1 MLKNCL
7 GIINITTK
15 SDSFGTLTAERPAYM
30 LPFAGR
36 YRLVD
41 FPLSNL
47 VNHKIGTVAIYTGVK
62 VRSVMDHI
70 QTGRPWGLDRRRNGI
85 HIYTP
90 HFKNVDPD
98 NEVSEYHLTLDFFK
112 KTKEDN
118 LIFITQNKISQVH
131 LGRAYQHF
139 DKSNADVT
147 FIYTEVENNEQ
158 LLYSENVVLDED
170 GNFVNI
176 GINLVPTKQ
185 LNLFNG
191 AFFIKKATFIDLIT
205 HAAEIGKEKTLIDV
219 ILNNADN
226 LKINT
231 YKSTSYIEDI
241 KDLRNYYN
249 ASMNLLNSD
258 KFHQLFYNG
267 GAVLTK
273 TKDEPPTL
281 YGNDSIVENSL
292 VANGCVINGEVE
304 NSVIFRGVVI
314 EKGAVVKDSIIMQK
328 SVVKAGAI
336 IDKSILDKGAKISEN
351 VVIVGTKSNPYVVG
365 KNEIIRKA

>member
-1 MLKNCL
+1 MLENCI

-15 SDSFGTLTAERPAYM
+15 SDSFGTLTEERPAYM

-47 VNHKIGTVAIYTGVK
+47 VNHKIGTVAIYTGNK
-62 VRSVMDHI
+62 VRSGMDHI

-85 HIYTP
+85 YIYTP
-90 HFKNVDPD
+90 HFKNIDLE
-98 NEVSEYHLTLDFFK
+98 NEISEYHLTLDFFK
-112 KTKEDN
+112 KTKEEN
-118 LIFITQNKISQVH
+118 LVFITQNKISQVH
-131 LGRAYQHF
+131 LGRAYTHF

-147 FIYTEVENNEQ
+147 FIYTEVDNAEH
-158 LLYSENVVLDED
+158 LLYSDNVVLDEE
-170 GNFVNI
+170 GNFLNI
-176 GINLVPTKQ
+176 GINLTPTKQ

-191 AFFIKKATFIDLIT
+191 AFFIKKSVFIDLVT
-205 HAAEIGKEKTLIDV
+205 QAAEIGKEKKLLDV

-231 YKSTSYIEDI
+231 YKSNSYIEDI

-249 ASMNLLNSD
+249 ASMNLLDSD
-258 KFHQLFYNG
+258 KFQQLFYKG

-281 YGNDSIVENSL
+281 YGNESTVENSL
-292 VANGCVINGEVE
+292 IANGCIINGEVE
-304 NSVIFRGVVI
+304 NSVIFRGVVV
-314 EKGAVVKDSIIMQK
+314 ERGAVVKDSIIMQK
-328 SVVKAGAI
+328 SVIKAGAI
-336 IDKSILDKGAKISEN
+336 IDKSILDKGATICEN
-351 VVIVGTKSNPYVVG
+351 VVIVGTKSNPYVVS
-365 KNEIIRKA
+365 KNEVIRKA